1 MTKPSIGDLLS
12 AVAAG
17 LRESV
22 LPEIPA
28 GPTRR
33 QIQVAI
39 SIIRRAS
46 LVWDKVGPY
55 LYADNK
61 DIEETLRRISPLL
74 DRAES
79 NESTADLKPLC
90 QKLRATLDQS
100 DEPGV
105 EYPSPATLGARNVE
119 LQGSLAE
126 LQEALHAES
135 CKPPE
140 GSQRPPSA
148 ERVEILAMLRAL
160 FERMLER
167 ELEVTTPSAARK

>member
-1 MTKPSIGDLLS
+1 VTKPSIGDLLS
-12 AVAAG
+12 AVAAS

-46 LVWDKVGPY
+46 LVWDKIGPY

-61 DIEETLRRISPLL
+61 DIEETLRRIGVLL

-79 NESTADLKPLC
+79 NESAAGLKTLR
-90 QKLRATLDQS
+90 QKVRAALDQS
-100 DEPGV
+100 EETEA
-105 EYPSPATLGARNVE
+105 EYPSPAALAARNVE

-135 CKPPE
+135 SEPPE
-140 GSQRPPSA
+140 GSERPPSA

>member
-79 NESTADLKPLC
+79 NESTAGLKPLC

-100 DEPGV
+100 DETGV

>member
-1 MTKPSIGDLLS
+1 VTKPSIGDLLS
-12 AVAAG
+12 AVAAS

-61 DIEETLRRISPLL
+61 DIEETLRRIGALL

-79 NESTADLKPLC
+79 NESAVVLKPLR
-90 QKLRATLDQS
+90 QKVRAVLDQS
-100 DEPGV
+100 DEIEA
-105 EYPSPATLGARNVE
+105 EYPSPAALGARNVE

-126 LQEALHAES
+126 LQEALHAEDS
-135 CKPPE
+135 EPPE
-140 GSQRPPSA
+140 GSERPPSA
-148 ERVEILAMLRAL
+148 ERVEIMAMLRAL

>member
-1 MTKPSIGDLLS
+1 
-12 AVAAG
+12 

-105 EYPSPATLGARNVE
+105 EYPSPSTLGARNVE

-167 ELEVTTPSAARK
+167 ELEVTTPSVARK